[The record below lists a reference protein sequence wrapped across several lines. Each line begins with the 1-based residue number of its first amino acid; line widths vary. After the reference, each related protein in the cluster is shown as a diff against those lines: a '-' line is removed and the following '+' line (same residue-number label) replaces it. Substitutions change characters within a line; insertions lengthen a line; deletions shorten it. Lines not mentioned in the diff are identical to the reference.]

1 MRVNRSSTR
10 AVQAAASGV
19 ADSAKGLASGFT
31 QQQRDIALVI
41 FGLIAFQILV
51 GFIGNA
57 MSGGGGGMGGGP
69 TGYTV

>member
-1 MRVNRSSTR
+1 M
-10 AVQAAASGV
+10 QAAASGV